1 MDYRGMMKMNAGS
14 YDEGLRAFMIGVFNK
29 LFISLGITTVVAWYI
44 CSNPKIVM
52 SIIRGPFWLLAI
64 AQIGIA
70 FALPMR
76 LQRMQLS
83 TANNLLWAFSALT
96 GVTIAPVLF
105 VYTGESI
112 ASAFFSSAA
121 FFGAMSLVGYTTK
134 RDLTSFGTF
143 LLIGLISI
151 SVTSLIN
158 MWFLK
163 SSSLSLGISA
173 ISILIFAG
181 YTAYDVQNLK
191 KVYSRCPDDELLSKV
206 AVFGALQLF
215 LDFINIFLNIL
226 RLLGDRKN

>member
-14 YDEGLRAFMIGVFNK
+14 YNEGLRAFMIGVFNK
-29 LFISLGITTVVAWYI
+29 LFISLGITAVVAWYI

-52 SIIRGPFWLLAI
+52 TVMNGPFWLFALV
-64 AQIGIA
+64 QIGIA
-70 FALPMR
+70 IYLPMSLR
-76 LQRMQLS
+76 KMQVS

-96 GVTIAPVLF
+96 GITIAPVLF
-105 VYTGESI
+105 LYTGSSV
-112 ASAFFSSAA
+112 AVAFFSSAS

-134 RDLTSFGTF
+134 KDLTSLGTF

-151 SVTSLIN
+151 TVTSLIN
-158 MWFLK
+158 IWFLK

-191 KVYSRCPDDELLSKV
+191 KVYANCPDDELLSKV

-226 RLLGDRKN
+226 RLLGTRKD